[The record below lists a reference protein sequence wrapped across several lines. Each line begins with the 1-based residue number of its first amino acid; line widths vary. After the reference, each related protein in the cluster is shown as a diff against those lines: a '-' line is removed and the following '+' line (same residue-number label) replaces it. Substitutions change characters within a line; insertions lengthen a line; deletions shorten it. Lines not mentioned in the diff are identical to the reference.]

1 MIYGIIISFISF
13 LLDAFL
19 SSYIPISITN
29 SNILVPMF
37 TLVSL
42 IIIYPYF
49 NNENQNYLIVC
60 LIFGLLYDITFT
72 NTFILNSTLF
82 GVVGFV
88 TIFLNNGLSN
98 SLISLLIKLVINI
111 IIYNLILYLILVMLD
126 YMDYGFMSLIFKVL
140 KSLVLNCI
148 YLISL
153 YFTTNKIAKKL
164 HIKKSV

>member
-13 LLDAFL
+13 LLDAFI

-29 SNILVPMF
+29 NNVLVPMF

-42 IIIYPYF
+42 VIIYPYF

-72 NTFILNSTLF
+72 NTFGLNSTLF
-82 GVVGFV
+82 CVIGFV

-111 IIYNLILYLILVMLD
+111 VIYNLLLYLILIMLD
-126 YMDYGFMSLIFKVL
+126 YMDYRFISLLLKIL
-140 KSLVLNCI
+140 KSLLLNCI
-148 YLISL
+148 YLIIL

-164 HIKKSV
+164 DIKKSI